1 MRKLLSL
8 LAILWVATAMF
19 ANNDPTKAFYKTY
32 SVKTAPYTTKY
43 MTFEPYHANIQ
54 LDKLLRVSEN
64 GDFHIDLDYLT
75 GMKLSKE
82 KLSSDNAGSYY
93 AVPFT
98 IPSYQVAVY
107 DKAKQLVLEKIYG
120 GTDAIVNFG
129 QGQNYNEQQLAAAWT
144 TQKNAFLQQTEF
156 QHLTF
161 DLLQE
166 DLLALA
172 NKLESTAGSL
182 TTTIEEIPSVEE
194 ATEDI
199 FAETTTTDFEE
210 TIDEEIMAGEEF
222 VEKAAPT
229 KVILNPRRNLVKLNL
244 PNLSFKN
251 ITLNYERILSDRS
264 SASLQVGYIIPSAL
278 STTVLDALEI
288 TPTTNNEFS
297 GFTVTGEYR
306 RYGKKKGAPRGLYYA
321 PYLRYANY
329 QYLFDGTIEGNF
341 TNIDAKLSTFGL
353 GAQLGYQW
361 VIKDRFVIDWGI
373 LGVAAQRYTISST
386 FSSKDD
392 TVNFDEIKKELEA
405 ESGSSSILGGG
416 IEFTQGDDFLKAKLP
431 FLFGG
436 LRSYFSVCMQF

>member
-8 LAILWVATAMF
+8 LAVLWVATAMF

-54 LDKLLRVSEN
+54 LDKLLRVSDN

-82 KLSSDNAGSYY
+82 KLVSDNTGSYY
-93 AVPFT
+93 SVSFT

-107 DKAKQLVLEKIYG
+107 DKAKQLVLEKTYG
-120 GTDAIVNFG
+120 GTDAKVKFG
-129 QGQNYNEQQLAAAWT
+129 QGQNYDEKQLATAWAA
-144 TQKNAFLQQTEF
+144 QKNAFLQQTEF

-166 DLLALA
+166 DLLTLA
-172 NKLESTAGSL
+172 GKLEASAGAL
-182 TTTIEEIPSVEE
+182 TSTIEEAPSVEK

-199 FAETTTTDFEE
+199 FADTPATFFEE
-210 TIDEEIMAGEEF
+210 ASEEVAVNDELA
-222 VEKAAPT
+222 EKTAPT
-229 KVILNPRRNLVKLNL
+229 KVILNPRSNLVKLNL

-264 SASLQVGYIIPSAL
+264 SASLHVGYIIPSAL
-278 STTVLDALEI
+278 SATTLDALEI
-288 TPTTNNEFS
+288 TPKTNNEFS

-329 QYLFDGTIEGNF
+329 KYLFDETIEGNF
-341 TNIDAKLSTFGL
+341 TNIEARLSTFGL

-361 VIKDRFVIDWGI
+361 IIKDRFVIDWGI

-392 TVNFDEIKKELEA
+392 AVKFEEIQKELET

-436 LRSYFSVCMQF
+436 LRSYFSVGMQF